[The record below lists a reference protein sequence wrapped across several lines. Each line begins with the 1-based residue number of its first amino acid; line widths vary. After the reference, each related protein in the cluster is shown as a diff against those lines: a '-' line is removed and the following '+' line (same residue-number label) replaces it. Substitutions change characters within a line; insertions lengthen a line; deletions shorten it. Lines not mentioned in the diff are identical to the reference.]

1 MRPRSCI
8 MLAGHQGA
16 AMFDPVG
23 HTPAQD
29 FLNAKQ
35 AAEAEYASLQ
45 KDAARRA
52 QVAQLKGRRTTLRKR
67 MRNWYRSLMG
77 RMPAEH

>member
-1 MRPRSCI
+1 MYDPRLEGSRQI
-8 MLAGHQGA
+8 NSQL
-16 AMFDPVG
+16 
-23 HTPAQD
+23 
-29 FLNAKQ
+29 AKQ

-52 QVAQLKGRRTTLRKR
+52 QVAQIKGRRTTLRKR
-67 MRNWYRSLMG
+67 IRNWYRSLMG

>member
-1 MRPRSCI
+1 MRSRSRI

-16 AMFDPVG
+16 AMFDPRN
-23 HTPAQD
+23 TQQQQ

-35 AAEAEYASLQ
+35 ASEAEYASLQ

-52 QVAQLKGRRTTLRKR
+52 QVAQLRGRRTTLRTR
-67 MRNWYRSLMG
+67 IRNWYHALMG
-77 RMPAEH
+77 

>member
-1 MRPRSCI
+1 MKSRSRI

-16 AMFDPVG
+16 AMFDPR
-23 HTPAQD
+23 HTQQQQ

-35 AAEAEYASLQ
+35 ASEAEYASLQ

-52 QVAQLKGRRTTLRKR
+52 QVAQLRGRRTTLRKR
-67 MRNWYRSLMG
+67 IRNWYRALIG
-77 RMPAEH
+77 

>member
-1 MRPRSCI
+1 MRSRSCI
-8 MLAGHQGA
+8 MLEGHQGA
-16 AMFDPVG
+16 AMFDPR
-23 HTPAQD
+23 HTQQQQ

-35 AAEAEYASLQ
+35 ASEAEYASLQ

-77 RMPAEH
+77 RKPAEH